1 MSKLESVYEIYKR
14 SLGVN
19 TDSRSLQK
27 GEVFFALKGDNFNG
41 NKFAKAAI
49 DQGAEAVVCDEE
61 QDFAHHKLFVVEDS
75 LQFLQ
80 DLANHHRHL
89 CRATFIGIT
98 GSNGKTTTK
107 ELLRDVL
114 STTFKTQATKGNFN
128 NHIGVPLTLLEIEP
142 DTKMAIIEMG
152 ANHQKEI
159 EALCKIA
166 EPDYGY
172 ITNFGKAHLEGFG
185 GIEGVI
191 KGKGELH
198 EYLEKNN
205 RKALLNFDDPIQ
217 KSKSNSLE
225 HHSFSFV
232 GEADYVF
239 EDTTQEHVSFNI
251 NGTQINTQLIGQYN
265 LTNVCS
271 AVAFGLWFKADLKKI
286 KSACENYVPN
296 MNRSELVTTESN
308 KLIMD
313 AYNANPTS
321 MALSV
326 ANFARAAYQ
335 NKLMILGDMF
345 ELGEYSKKEHE
356 AISKLV
362 QDTGIETYFVG
373 EDFSKCTQFSK
384 SKFFKTTEELLEQLN
399 ESKIED
405 RTILLKGSR
414 SMGLEKAKNFL

>member
-1 MSKLESVYEIYKR
+1 MSKLETVYEIYKR
-14 SLGVN
+14 SSGVN

-41 NKFAKAAI
+41 NAFVKTAI
-49 DQGAEAVVCDEE
+49 EKGAEAVICDEQ

-75 LQFLQ
+75 LEFLQ
-80 DLANHHRHL
+80 NLANHHRQQ
-89 CRATFIGIT
+89 CQATFIGIT

-128 NHIGVPLTLLEIEP
+128 NHIGVPLTILSIKSTTE
-142 DTKMAIIEMG
+142 MAIIEMG

-159 EALCKIA
+159 ETLCKIT

-191 KGKGELH
+191 KGKSELYN
-198 EYLEKNN
+198 YLEKNN
-205 RKALLNFDDPIQ
+205 RKALLNIDDPLQ
-217 KSKSNSLE
+217 ERKSSSIEN
-225 HHSFSFV
+225 HSFSF
-232 GEADYVF
+232 GNKADYSF
-239 EDTTQEHVSFNI
+239 EDTTQEWVRFNI
-251 NGTQINTQLIGQYN
+251 NKTSISTQLIGNYN
-265 LTNVCS
+265 LTNVCA
-271 AVAFGLWFKADLKKI
+271 AVAFGLWFGVDLKRI
-286 KSACENYVPN
+286 KKACESYIPD
-296 MNRSELVTTESN
+296 MNRSEIVTTVSN

-326 ANFARAAYQ
+326 ANFTKAAYPNQ
-335 NKLMILGDMF
+335 LMILGDMF
-345 ELGEYSKKEHE
+345 ELGKYSKEEHE
-356 AISKLV
+356 AICDQVRAS
-362 QDTGIETYFVG
+362 GIETYFVG
-373 EDFSKCTQFSK
+373 THFSECPHFSGAKFYKTIEDFF
-384 SKFFKTTEELLEQLN
+384 EQLAD
-399 ESKIED
+399 SKIED

-414 SMGLEKAKNFL
+414 SMGLERTIHYL

>member
-1 MSKLESVYEIYKR
+1 MSKLEIVYEIYKR

-27 GEVFFALKGDNFNG
+27 GEIFFALKGDNFNG
-41 NKFAKAAI
+41 NKFAKTAI

-61 QDFAHHKLFVVEDS
+61 QDFTHHKLFVVENS
-75 LQFLQ
+75 LEFLQ
-80 DLANHHRHL
+80 NLANHHRHQ
-89 CRATFIGIT
+89 CRATFIAIT

-107 ELLRDVL
+107 EILRDVL

-128 NHIGVPLTLLEIEP
+128 NHIGVPLTLLDIES
-142 DTKMAIIEMG
+142 DTEMAIIEMG

-159 EALCKIA
+159 EALCKIT

-191 KGKGELH
+191 KGKSELYT
-198 EYLEKNN
+198 YLEKNN
-205 RKALLNFDDPIQ
+205 RNALLNFDDPIQ
-217 KSKSNSLE
+217 KSKSNLLE
-225 HHSFSFV
+225 HHSFSFK
-232 GEADYVF
+232 GEANYTF
-239 EDTTQEHVSFNI
+239 EDTSQEHVSFTF
-251 NGTQINTQLIGQYN
+251 NGTQINTQLIGTYN

-271 AVAFGLWFKADLKKI
+271 AFAFGLWFGADQEKI
-286 KSACENYVPN
+286 KNTCESYIPN
-296 MNRSELVTTESN
+296 MNRSELVKTESN

-326 ANFARAAYQ
+326 ANFAKAAYRD
-335 NKLMILGDMF
+335 KLMILGDMF
-345 ELGEYSKKEHE
+345 ELGVYSEKEHE
-356 AISKLV
+356 TISKLV
-362 QDTGIETYFVG
+362 RQTGIETFFVG
-373 EDFSKCTQFSK
+373 VDFFRCSHYLGAQ
-384 SKFFKTTEELLEQLN
+384 FFKTTEELIEHLTD
-399 ESKIED
+399 SKIEQ

-414 SMGLEKAKNFL
+414 SMGLEKAKNYL

>member
-1 MSKLESVYEIYKR
+1 MSKLEEVYEIYKH

-27 GEVFFALKGDNFNG
+27 GEVFIALKGNNFNG

-49 DQGAEAVVCDEE
+49 DQGAEAVICDEG
-61 QDFAHHKLFVVEDS
+61 QDFAHHKLFFVDNS
-75 LQFLQ
+75 LRFLQ
-80 DLANHHRHL
+80 MLANYHRKK
-89 CRATFIGIT
+89 CQATFIGIT

-128 NHIGVPLTLLEIEP
+128 NHIGVPLTLLEVKPE
-142 DTKMAIIEMG
+142 TEMAIIEMG

-191 KGKGELH
+191 KGKSELYS
-198 EYLEKNN
+198 YLEKNN
-205 RKALLNFDDPIQ
+205 RKALLNFDDPLQ
-217 KSKSNSLE
+217 KKKADALDS
-225 HHSFSFV
+225 HSFGFN
-232 GEADYVF
+232 EAADYIF
-239 EDTTQEHVSFNI
+239 ENSTKECVQFSI
-251 NGTQINTQLIGQYN
+251 NGIEINTHLIGSYN

-271 AVAFGLWFKADLKKI
+271 AVAFGLWFEADIKAIKK
-286 KSACENYVPN
+286 ACEAYIPN
-296 MNRSELVTTESN
+296 MNRSELVSTEN
-308 KLIMD
+308 NQLIMD

-321 MALSV
+321 MAMSIN
-326 ANFARAAYQ
+326 NFSSSNFG

-345 ELGEYSKKEHE
+345 ELGKYSKAEHK
-356 AISKLV
+356 AISELV
-362 QDTGIETYFVG
+362 KDTGIETLYVG
-373 EDFSKCTQFSK
+373 EEFHNCKLYLRTK
-384 SKFFKTTEELLEQLN
+384 SFKSMQELLTHLAELN
-399 ESKIED
+399 LTD
-405 RTILLKGSR
+405 RTVLLKGSR
-414 SMGLEKAKNFL
+414 GIGLEKAKEYL

>member
-1 MSKLESVYEIYKR
+1 MSKLKSVYEIYKH

-27 GEVFFALKGDNFNG
+27 GEVFFALKGGNFNG

-49 DQGAEAVVCDEE
+49 NQGAKAVICDEE
-61 QDFAHHKLFVVEDS
+61 QDFSHHKLFIVKDS

-80 DLANHHRHL
+80 ELANYHRNQ
-89 CRATFIGIT
+89 CKATFIGIT

-114 STTFKTQATKGNFN
+114 STTFSTQATKGNFN
-128 NHIGVPLTLLEIEP
+128 NHIGVPLTLLEIKP
-142 DTKMAIIEMG
+142 DTEIAIIEMG

-185 GIEGVI
+185 GVEGVI
-191 KGKGELH
+191 KGKSELYN
-198 EYLEKNN
+198 YLEQNN
-205 RKALLNFDDPIQ
+205 RKALLNFDDSIQ
-217 KSKSNSLE
+217 KSKAE
-225 HHSFSFV
+225 HLTNKSFGFKNK
-232 GEADYVF
+232 ADYIF
-239 EDTTQEHVSFNI
+239 EDTTNEHVSFSI
-251 NGTQINTQLIGQYN
+251 NGTQINTKLIGDYN

-271 AVAFGLWFKADLKKI
+271 AVSFGLWFGADLVDI
-286 KSACENYVPN
+286 KSACENYVSD
-296 MNRSELVTTESN
+296 MNRSELVITDTN

-321 MALSV
+321 MALSIS
-326 ANFARAAYQ
+326 NFKKSNLE

-345 ELGEYSKKEHE
+345 ELGKYSKNEHK
-356 AISKLV
+356 AISELAKE
-362 QDTGIETYFVG
+362 TGIDTFFVG
-373 EDFSKCTQFSK
+373 ESFAKCAYSK
-384 SKFFKTTEELLEQLN
+384 SKSFNTTTELLEYLEQAKILN
-399 ESKIED
+399 
-405 RTILLKGSR
+405 RTVLLKGSR
-414 SMGLEKAKNFL
+414 SMGLEKAKKYL